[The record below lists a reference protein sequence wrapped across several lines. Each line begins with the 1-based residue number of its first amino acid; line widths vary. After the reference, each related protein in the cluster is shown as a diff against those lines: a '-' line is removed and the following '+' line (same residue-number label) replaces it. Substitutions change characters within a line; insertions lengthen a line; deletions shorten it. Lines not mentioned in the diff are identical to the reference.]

1 MSLASNSISPLERA
15 RKGLVYDRFLSVGS
29 LTAMDVP
36 DSPGLYCIRL
46 KEGVTF
52 PTRFGQLRQDRII
65 YIGQAS
71 TSLRKRLWEQEL
83 NHKSA
88 ATFFRSI
95 GAILGYLPPV
105 GSLYG
110 KRTRNFRFSQ
120 EDTERIRRWMRESL
134 DVSFV
139 EFDTTH
145 MDEVEKALIGEYM
158 PLVNIDHNPRAS
170 NALKAARNE
179 CVAHAQRPAPEG
191 RHTNTFDPS
200 FLSYCEKLVSE
211 SGLKERKQ
219 KEPEVKPWY
228 KNVNVW
234 AWIVTGVCI
243 LGTIIIIILDNVE
256 DKKSRAREEQLRP
269 RSYEE
274 IFAPEEARKM
284 GIGGHIEGPGNW
296 KPDPNT
302 AQKAREFI
310 EKGGNADTELD
321 AIQEGD
327 YHDLLDQM
335 GGPEGF

>member
-1 MSLASNSISPLERA
+1 MTLASNSISPLESA
-15 RKGLVYDRFLSVGS
+15 RKGLVHDRFLSVGS
-29 LTAMDVP
+29 LTALDVP

-46 KEGVTF
+46 KEGVKF

-95 GAILGYLPPV
+95 GAILGYLPPA

-110 KRTRNFRFSQ
+110 KRTRNFRFSP
-120 EDTERIRRWMRESL
+120 EDTERIRNWMRVSL
-134 DVSFV
+134 EVSFV

-170 NALKAARNE
+170 NALKGARNA

-200 FLSYCEKLVSE
+200 FLSYCEKHVSE
-211 SGLKERKQ
+211 SGFKEGKQ

-228 KNVNVW
+228 TNKNIW
-234 AWIVTGVCI
+234 AWIVIGICI
-243 LGTIIIIILDNVE
+243 FVFIVITIADNTAE
-256 DKKSRAREEQLRP
+256 KRAKANQHRP

-274 IFAPEEARKM
+274 IFTPEEARKM
-284 GIGGHIEGPGNW
+284 GIGGHIDGPGNW

-310 EKGGNADTELD
+310 EKGGNADPELD